1 MNPIET
7 QLKQCKEWCTAERV
21 HLTIFLAL
29 LLFVGYWIW
38 ATSAPR
44 SLAVPVTIEISKGD
58 SVKQI
63 TQTLEDARVIRSRAI
78 ANALIILGAGDT
90 RVVSGVY
97 LFETHPNVFEVV
109 RRITRGDF
117 GVDTKTI
124 FIPEGFTV
132 EQIGDLFAKQF
143 TYFDKEAFYQ
153 LTEGKEGYLFPD
165 TYTFLETVKAYEV
178 VEVLE
183 RTFTKKT
190 DELMPLIKA
199 SGRTFD
205 DVIVMASIV
214 EKEASATSR
223 QEVADILWK
232 RLDMDMPLQVD
243 ATFVYSVGK
252 GTFDLTH
259 SDLRDASNAYN
270 TYTHKGLPPTAISN
284 PGLEAIKAAATKQET
299 DYLFFLTGRDGAM
312 YYAKTFE
319 KHVENKRKF
328 LR

>member
-1 MNPIET
+1 MITFDT
-7 QLKQCKEWCTAERV
+7 QMKWCKTRCTAEHV
-21 HLTIFLAL
+21 HAFIF
-29 LLFVGYWIW
+29 FVLVCCIGYWIW

-44 SLAVPVTIEISKGD
+44 SLTVPVTIEINKGD

-63 TQTLEDARVIRSRAI
+63 TQTLENAQIIRSRII
-78 ANALIILGAGDT
+78 ANALIILGPGDA

-124 FIPEGFTV
+124 RIPEGSTI
-132 EQIGDLFAKQF
+132 EQIGNLFEESFA
-143 TYFDKEAFYQ
+143 YFDKETFYQ
-153 LTEGKEGYLFPD
+153 LTEGREGYLFPD

-178 VEVLE
+178 VDVLE
-183 RTFTKKT
+183 RTFTKKI
-190 DELMPLIKA
+190 DPLLPMIKE
-199 SGRTFD
+199 SGRTLEE
-205 DVIVMASIV
+205 IIIMASIV

-232 RLDMDMPLQVD
+232 RLDIGMPLQVD
-243 ATFVYSVGK
+243 AAFVYSVGK
-252 GTFDLTH
+252 ATFDLTH
-259 SDLRDASNAYN
+259 SDLKDSSNPYN

-284 PGLEAIKAAATKQET
+284 PGFEAIKAAATKQET
-299 DYLFFLTGRDGAM
+299 DYLFFLTGRDGEM
-312 YYAKTFE
+312 YYASTFE